1 VCEASSDAPATA
13 PDRPEQNPLK
23 RLPADENESAVAR
36 CETVPVTLLDDLA
49 ALAGTGDDPVVL
61 SARRGVLVVRTGELV
76 VKAHRDGTDETEL
89 RRRLTVG
96 AHPLMSEILVPP
108 HGQVR
113 KAGGRLVTV
122 WPAGRPVDPGDPAGL
137 PWAEGARLLAR
148 LHAVPADA
156 VSPGAPAEVP
166 AARGPVRVARAVAR
180 LPGAGAAA
188 DQIRRAYAVL
198 PAWVRGGEPSPGGN
212 GLVHGDWHLGQ
223 LVRTP
228 GAGWRLID
236 LDDLGV
242 GDPVWDLA
250 RPAALY
256 AAGVLPPA
264 DWETFCGAYRGAGGR
279 ALPAHEDPW
288 ARLNIPAQAL
298 AVQIAATCVVMAAEE
313 GRRLDDNEAAV
324 VETCGRIAT
333 SNKR

>member
-1 VCEASSDAPATA
+1 M
-13 PDRPEQNPLK
+13 
-23 RLPADENESAVAR
+23 
-36 CETVPVTLLDDLA
+36 TLLDDLA
-49 ALAGTGDDPVVL
+49 ALAGTGGDPVVL
-61 SARRGVLVVRTGELV
+61 STRRGVLVVRAGELV
-76 VKAHRDGTDETEL
+76 IKAHRDGTDETEL
-89 RRRLTVG
+89 RTRLAVG

-108 HGQVR
+108 HGRVR
-113 KAGGRLVTV
+113 RAAGRLVSV

-148 LHAVPADA
+148 LHAVPAGA
-156 VSPGAPAEVP
+156 VSPGAPAELP
-166 AARGPVRVARAVAR
+166 AAGGPARVARAVTR

-198 PAWVRGGEPSPGGN
+198 PAWARGDGDGPGTGPAGN
-212 GLVHGDWHLGQ
+212 GLAHGDWHLGQ

-264 DWETFCGAYRGAGGR
+264 DWETFCGAYRAAGGR

-288 ARLNIPAQAL
+288 PRLNVPAQAL
-298 AVQIAATCVVMAAEE
+298 AVQIAATCVIMAEEE
-313 GRRLDDNEAAV
+313 GRALDPNEIAL

-333 SNKR
+333 SNRSQ